1 MAVPPHHQDQGMAT
15 SGIAEVRMTTTGA
28 VAAGEK
34 AKSRSNARQ
43 APSGSAE
50 VSVQAGGPGDT
61 ANSGT

>member
-1 MAVPPHHQDQGMAT
+1 
-15 SGIAEVRMTTTGA
+15 MTTTGA

>member
-1 MAVPPHHQDQGMAT
+1 MAT
-15 SGIAEVRMTTTGA
+15 SEAAGA
-28 VAAGEK
+28 VER
-34 AKSRSNARQ
+34 AKSTSNAGQ